1 MRSYTII
8 ILSLVIAAFASCGKN
23 KVDDNATTTINGRIW
38 PKGTTTYTYGT
49 HLITVDRYTSYLVE
63 STSLNLDSFDGDSV
77 MVTMKDM
84 GIRVNPGPELYNV
97 ITVKPL

>member
-1 MRSYTII
+1 MRFHKII
-8 ILSLVIAAFASCGKN
+8 IFILAVVAFASCAK
-23 KVDDNATTTINGRIW
+23 KPVDDNATTTINGRIW

-77 MVTMKDM
+77 VVTVKDM
-84 GIRVNPGPELYNV
+84 GIKVNPGPELYNV
-97 ITVKPL
+97 ITIKPL